1 MEAMSIFQME
11 CSFEIGDLAVA
22 DVDDAAEALGI
33 EDRIG
38 CQLHDL
44 KPVEGLQERVAGDD
58 YAIVFHDGDRVRY
71 VKLRRV
77 LTSRRRI

>member
-1 MEAMSIFQME
+1 MERG
-11 CSFEIGDLAVA
+11 FEFGDLCLA

-38 CQLHDL
+38 GQLHDL

-58 YAIVFHDGDRVRY
+58 YAIVSTMATG
-71 VKLRRV
+71 
-77 LTSRRRI
+77 